1 MEFPEGLKYSKE
13 HEWVLVEGTSAT
25 IGITEFAQEELGDI
39 VFVELP
45 EVGEKI
51 VKDDPFGAVESVK
64 AVSDIYA
71 PVSGEVM
78 ETNEILPDNPETI
91 NDDPYGDGWMVR
103 VELSDIDDLKDLMDA
118 DEYAEY
124 VAQQKEDDDDDDEDD
139 DEEDEDEDKDKDED
153 EDKDEDKD
161 KDK

>member
-1 MEFPEGLKYSKE
+1 MEFPDGLKYSKE
-13 HEWVLVEGTSAT
+13 HEWVLIEGTSAT
-25 IGITEFAQEELGDI
+25 IGITEYAQEELGDI

-103 VELSDIDDLKDLMDA
+103 VELSDVDDLKDLMDA

-124 VAQQKEDDDDDDEDD
+124 VAQQKEDDDE
-139 DEEDEDEDKDKDED
+139 EEDEDEDDGEEEDEDED
-153 EDKDEDKD
+153 EDK
-161 KDK
+161 